1 MVTYYGVMATR
12 TRKTKAERR
21 EQTAKA
27 VLRILGDEGI
37 TALTTGALATELGLT
52 SGALFRHFPSRDAML
67 DEAVDHA
74 LARVEATFPDPALPA
89 RDRLLQL
96 ARNRIGLLSA
106 DAGIA
111 WLFRSEQVGQCLP
124 PAAIGKLAGMGQRSR
139 RFVLEAL
146 TEGAARGSIRN
157 DIEPALLLVPVM
169 GTIHAL
175 IGRDGIHDAT
185 LRSGRTGP
193 EQVLSALAILLS
205 PPGGSTGKKTIGPAG
220 SPPEGDKA

>member
-1 MVTYYGVMATR
+1 MATR
-12 TRKTKAERR
+12 TRKPAVERR
-21 EQTAKA
+21 EETARA
-27 VLRILGDEGI
+27 VLRILGAEGI
-37 TALTTGALATELGLT
+37 TALTTSALAAEVGLS

-74 LARVEATFPDPALPA
+74 LAQVEATFPDPALPA
-89 RDRLLQL
+89 RDRLLAL
-96 ARNRIGLLSA
+96 ALNRIRVLGA

-111 WLFRSEQVGQCLP
+111 WLFRSEQVNHCLP
-124 PAAIGKLAGMGQRSR
+124 PAAIGKLADVARRSQ

-175 IGRDGIHDAT
+175 IGREGIHDHAI
-185 LRSGRTGP
+185 RAGQAGP
-193 EQVLSALAILLS
+193 EQVLSALAVLLS
-205 PPGGSTGKKTIGPAG
+205 PPGGRLTETDNDPAG
-220 SPPEGDKA
+220 SDIEGERA